1 MAPSG
6 AQVRHSVE
14 LPLCKAT
21 SGGSSLMPNVTII
34 GAGLAGS
41 EAAWQAAELGCSV
54 ELWEMRPKRETPA
67 HRTEHFA
74 ELVCSNS
81 LGNLALETA
90 SGLLKEELRRLGS
103 VILHCAD
110 TNPVPAGG
118 ALGVARED
126 FPRAVTKT
134 IHAHPN
140 IEVIHKEVTEI
151 PQGPT
156 VVATGP
162 LTSDTLAKKIEVL
175 SGETLYFYDAA
186 SPIIHRDSLDD
197 SIIYRASRYC
207 KGEAAYLNCP
217 MTEEQYYAFVEDLA
231 TAELSP
237 IKDFEEDLYFEGC
250 LPVETIARRGKDTL
264 RFGPMKPVGL
274 PDPRTGE
281 IPYAVVQLRQDDAE
295 GRLYNIVGFQTRL
308 KWGEQ
313 RRVFRTIPGLENADF
328 ARMGVMHRNTY
339 LPSNQML
346 EATMRIRRNLSTA
359 PLFFAGQLTGVEGYV
374 ESTAMGHIAGTNAMR
389 LARGEEP
396 VTMPRGTMMGALAHY
411 ITTKEGT
418 LQPINSNWG
427 LVPTVPK
434 KEKGRRLGKPERRQR
449 QANTA
454 LAVLDGFMREGAKAA
469 V

>member
-1 MAPSG
+1 MAD
-6 AQVRHSVE
+6 VTVI
-14 LPLCKAT
+14 
-21 SGGSSLMPNVTII
+21 GG
-34 GAGLAGS
+34 GLAGS

-54 ELWEMRPKRETPA
+54 ELWEMRPVKETPA

-81 LGNLALETA
+81 LGNNALETA

-103 VILHCAD
+103 VILREAD
-110 TNPVPAGG
+110 ANSVPAGG
-118 ALGVARED
+118 ALGVAREG
-126 FPRAVTKT
+126 FPRAVTET
-134 IHAHPN
+134 VHAHPN
-140 IEVIHKEVTEI
+140 IEVVRGEMTDLPE
-151 PQGPT
+151 GPT

-162 LTSDTLAKKIEVL
+162 LTSDGLVEKIEAL

-186 SPIIHRDSLDD
+186 SPIVHRDSLDE
-197 SIIYRASRYC
+197 SVVWRASRYG

-217 MTEEQYYAFVEDLA
+217 MTEEQYHAFVEDLA

-237 IKDFEEDLYFEGC
+237 IKDFEEDMYFEGC
-250 LPVETIARRGKDTL
+250 LPVETIARRGPETL
-264 RFGPMKPVGL
+264 SFGPMKPVGL

-295 GRLYNIVGFQTRL
+295 GRLYNMVGFQTRL

-313 RRVFRTIPGLENADF
+313 RRVFRTIPGMQNADF

-339 LPSNQML
+339 LPANRML
-346 EATMRIRRNLSTA
+346 DATMKIRGSLSDA
-359 PLFFAGQLTGVEGYV
+359 PLFFAGQLTGVEGYT
-374 ESTAMGHIAGTNAMR
+374 ESAAMGHLAGTNAAR

-396 VTMPRGTMMGALAHY
+396 VVMPEGTMMGALAHY

-427 LVPTVPK
+427 LVPSVPK
-434 KEKGRRLGKPERRQR
+434 KENGRRLTKPERRRR
-449 QANTA
+449 QAETA
-454 LAVLDGFMREGAKAA
+454 LDALQGFLGVGVAG
-469 V
+469 

>member
-1 MAPSG
+1 
-6 AQVRHSVE
+6 
-14 LPLCKAT
+14 
-21 SGGSSLMPNVTII
+21 MPNVTII

-126 FPRAVTKT
+126 FPRAVTES
-134 IHAHPN
+134 IQAHPN
-140 IEVIHKEVTEI
+140 IEVIRKEVTDI
-151 PQGPT
+151 PRGPT

-162 LTSDTLAKKIEVL
+162 LTSDALAKKIEEL

-197 SIIYRASRYC
+197 SIIYRASRYG

-217 MTEEQYYAFVEDLA
+217 MTEEQYNAFVEDLA
-231 TAELSP
+231 AAELSP

-313 RRVFRTIPGLENADF
+313 RRVFRTIPGLQNADF

-339 LPSNQML
+339 LPSNHML
-346 EATMRIRRNLSTA
+346 DATMQLRVALGEA

-374 ESTAMGHIAGTNAMR
+374 ESTAMGHIAGTNAAR
-389 LARGEEP
+389 LARGEKP
-396 VTMPRGTMMGALAHY
+396 LTMPRGTMMGALAHY

-434 KEKGRRLGKPERRQR
+434 RENGRRLSKPERRQR
-449 QANTA
+449 QARMA
-454 LAVLDGFMREGAKAA
+454 LSTLDEFMREGIKTA

>member
-1 MAPSG
+1 
-6 AQVRHSVE
+6 
-14 LPLCKAT
+14 
-21 SGGSSLMPNVTII
+21 MPNVTII

-54 ELWEMRPKRETPA
+54 ELWEMRPQRETPA

-110 TNPVPAGG
+110 ANPVPAGG

-126 FPRAVTKT
+126 FPRAVTET

-140 IEVIHKEVTEI
+140 IEVMRREVTDI
-151 PQGPT
+151 PGGPT

-162 LTSDTLAKKIEVL
+162 LTSDALAKKIEDL

-197 SIIYRASRYC
+197 SIIYRASRYG

-217 MTEEQYYAFVEDLA
+217 MTREQYYAFVEDLA

-281 IPYAVVQLRQDDAE
+281 NPYAVVQLRQDDAE

-313 RRVFRTIPGLENADF
+313 RRVFRTVPGLQNADF

-339 LPSNQML
+339 LPSNHML
-346 EATMRIRRNLSTA
+346 EATMQIREALGEA

-374 ESTAMGHIAGTNAMR
+374 ESTAMGHIAGTNAAR
-389 LARGEEP
+389 LARGEKSL
-396 VTMPRGTMMGALAHY
+396 TMPRGTMMGALAHY

-434 KEKGRRLGKPERRQR
+434 KENGRRLSKPERRQR
-449 QANTA
+449 QARMA
-454 LAVLDGFMREGAKAA
+454 LSTLDEFMRESIKTA

>member
-1 MAPSG
+1 
-6 AQVRHSVE
+6 
-14 LPLCKAT
+14 LK
-21 SGGSSLMPNVTII
+21 PNVTII

-41 EAAWQAAELGCSV
+41 EAAWQAAERGCSV
-54 ELWEMRPKRETPA
+54 QLWEMRSVKETPA

-81 LGNLALETA
+81 LGNRSLETA

-110 TNPVPAGG
+110 ANQVPAGG

-126 FPRAVTKT
+126 FPRAVTET
-134 IHAHPN
+134 VHAHPN
-140 IEVIHKEVTEI
+140 IEVVRKEATSI
-151 PQGPT
+151 PEGPT
-156 VVATGP
+156 VIATGP
-162 LTSDTLAKKIEVL
+162 LTSDALAEKIANL
-175 SGETLYFYDAA
+175 SGQTLYFYDAA

-197 SIIYRASRYC
+197 SIIYRASRYG

-231 TAELSP
+231 AAELSP

-250 LPVETIARRGKDTL
+250 LPVETIARRGRDTL

-274 PDPRTGE
+274 PDPHAGE

-313 RRVFRTIPGLENADF
+313 RRVFRTIPGLQSADF

-339 LPSNQML
+339 LPSNHVL
-346 EATMRIRRNLSTA
+346 DATMQIRGALGEA
-359 PLFFAGQLTGVEGYV
+359 HLLFAGQLTGVEGYV
-374 ESTAMGHIAGTNAMR
+374 ESTAMGHIAGTNAAR

-396 VTMPRGTMMGALAHY
+396 LTMPQGTMIGALAHY

-434 KEKGRRLGKPERRQR
+434 RENGRRLSKPERRQR
-449 QANTA
+449 QARMA
-454 LAVLDGFMREGAKAA
+454 LSTLDEFMREGIKAA

>member
-1 MAPSG
+1 
-6 AQVRHSVE
+6 
-14 LPLCKAT
+14 
-21 SGGSSLMPNVTII
+21 MPDVTII

-54 ELWEMRPKRETPA
+54 ELWEMRPVKETPA

-81 LGNLALETA
+81 LGNRSLETA

-103 VILHCAD
+103 VILRCAD
-110 TNPVPAGG
+110 ANSVPAGG

-126 FPRAVTKT
+126 FPRAVTET
-134 IHAHPN
+134 VYSHPN
-140 IEVIHKEVTEI
+140 IEVIRKEVTEI
-151 PQGPT
+151 PEGPT

-162 LTSDTLAKKIEVL
+162 LTSDALAEKIVAL
-175 SGETLYFYDAA
+175 SGERLYFYDAA
-186 SPIIHRDSLDD
+186 SPIIHRESLDD
-197 SIIYRASRYC
+197 ARIYRASRYD

-217 MTEEQYYAFVEDLA
+217 MKEEEYYAFVEDLA

-250 LPVETIARRGKDTL
+250 LPVETIARRGKETL

-274 PDPRTGE
+274 PDPRTGG

-295 GRLYNIVGFQTRL
+295 GHLYNIVGFQTRL

-313 RRVFRTIPGLENADF
+313 RRVFRQIPGLENADF

-339 LPSNQML
+339 LPSNHML
-346 EATMRIRRNLSTA
+346 EATMRIRGGLSGE

-374 ESTAMGHIAGTNAMR
+374 ESTAMGHIAGTNA
-389 LARGEEP
+389 ARFAKGEDP
-396 VTMPRGTMMGALAHY
+396 IIMPRGTMMGALAHY

-427 LVPTVPK
+427 LVPAVPK
-434 KEKGRRLGKPERRQR
+434 RENGRRLSKPERRQR
-449 QANTA
+449 QARTA
-454 LAVLDGFMREGAKAA
+454 LSVLDEFMHGGVQTA

>member
-1 MAPSG
+1 MPDIT
-6 AQVRHSVE
+6 VI
-14 LPLCKAT
+14 
-21 SGGSSLMPNVTII
+21 GG
-34 GAGLAGS
+34 GLAGS
-41 EAAWQAAELGCSV
+41 EAAWQAAELGCTV
-54 ELWEMRPKRETPA
+54 ELWEMRPVKETPA

-81 LGNLALETA
+81 LGNRSLETA

-103 VILHCAD
+103 VILRCAD
-110 TNPVPAGG
+110 KNSVPAGG

-126 FPRAVTKT
+126 FPRAVTET
-134 IHAHPN
+134 VHAHPN
-140 IEVIHKEVTEI
+140 IEVVRKEATDLPE
-151 PQGPT
+151 GPT

-162 LTSDTLAKKIEVL
+162 LTSDALVEKIEAL

-186 SPIIHRDSLDD
+186 SPIVHRDSLDETVV
-197 SIIYRASRYC
+197 YRASRYG

-217 MTEEQYYAFVEDLA
+217 MTKEQYYAFVEDLA

-237 IKDFEEDLYFEGC
+237 IKDFEEDMYFEGC
-250 LPVETIARRGKDTL
+250 LPVETIARRGEDTL
-264 RFGPMKPVGL
+264 SFGPMKPVGL

-295 GRLYNIVGFQTRL
+295 GRLYNMVGFQTRL

-313 RRVFRTIPGLENADF
+313 RRVFRQIPGMQNADF

-339 LPSNQML
+339 LPANRML
-346 EATMRIRRNLSTA
+346 EATMRIRGDLSGA
-359 PLFFAGQLTGVEGYV
+359 PLFFAGQLTGVEGYT
-374 ESTAMGHIAGTNAMR
+374 ESTAMGHIAGTNAAR

-396 VTMPRGTMMGALAHY
+396 ITMPQGTMMGALAHY

-427 LVPTVPK
+427 LVPAVPK
-434 KEKGRRLGKPERRQR
+434 KENGRRLTKPERRQR
-449 QANTA
+449 QARAA
-454 LAVLDGFMREGAKAA
+454 LAVLEEFVRDGVEAA
-469 V
+469 VLR

>member
-1 MAPSG
+1 
-6 AQVRHSVE
+6 
-14 LPLCKAT
+14 
-21 SGGSSLMPNVTII
+21 MPNVTII

-41 EAAWQAAELGCSV
+41 EAAWQAAERGCSV
-54 ELWEMRPKRETPA
+54 QLWEMRPVKETPA
-67 HRTEHFA
+67 HRTQHFA

-103 VILHCAD
+103 VILRCAD
-110 TNPVPAGG
+110 ANPVPAGG

-126 FPRAVTKT
+126 FPRAVTET
-134 IHAHPN
+134 IQAHPN
-140 IEVIHKEVTEI
+140 IDVIRKEVTDI

-162 LTSDTLAKKIEVL
+162 LTSDALAEKIEDL
-175 SGETLYFYDAA
+175 SGQTLYFYDAA

-197 SIIYRASRYC
+197 SIIYRASRYG

-217 MTEEQYYAFVEDLA
+217 MPKEQYYAFVEELA
-231 TAELSP
+231 AAELSP

-250 LPVETIARRGKDTL
+250 LPVETIARRGKETL

-313 RRVFRTIPGLENADF
+313 RRVFRTIPGLQNADF

-339 LPSNQML
+339 LPSNHML
-346 EATMRIRRNLSTA
+346 DATMQIREALGEV

-374 ESTAMGHIAGTNAMR
+374 ESTAMGHIAGTNAAR

-396 VTMPRGTMMGALAHY
+396 LTMPRGTMMGALAYY

-434 KEKGRRLGKPERRQR
+434 KENGRRLSKPERRQR
-449 QANTA
+449 QARMA
-454 LAVLDGFMREGAKAA
+454 LSTLDEFMREGIKTF

>member
-1 MAPSG
+1 
-6 AQVRHSVE
+6 
-14 LPLCKAT
+14 
-21 SGGSSLMPNVTII
+21 MPKVTVI

-41 EAAWQAAELGCSV
+41 EAAWQAAQLGRSV
-54 ELWEMRPKRETPA
+54 ELWEMRPVRETPA
-67 HRTEHFA
+67 HRTQHFA

-81 LGNLALETA
+81 LGNRSLETA

-110 TNPVPAGG
+110 ANPVPAGG

-126 FPRAVTKT
+126 FPRAVTEMV
-134 IHAHPN
+134 HAHSN
-140 IEVIHKEVTEI
+140 IEVIRKEVTDI
-151 PQGPT
+151 PDGPT

-162 LTSDTLAKKIEVL
+162 LTSDALAEKIENL

-197 SIIYRASRYC
+197 SVIYRASRYG

-217 MTEEQYYAFVEDLA
+217 MTESAYYAFVEDLA

-250 LPVETIARRGKDTL
+250 LPVETIARRGEDTL

-313 RRVFRTIPGLENADF
+313 RRVFRTIPGLESADF

-339 LPSNQML
+339 LPANHML
-346 EATMRIRRNLSTA
+346 DATMRIREDLGGG

-374 ESTAMGHIAGTNAMR
+374 ESTAMGHIAGTNAAR
-389 LARGEEP
+389 LAQGKQP
-396 VTMPRGTMMGALAHY
+396 ITMPLGTMMGALAHY

-427 LVPTVPK
+427 LVPAVPK
-434 KEKGRRLGKPERRQR
+434 KENGRRLSKPERRQR
-449 QANTA
+449 QAQMA
-454 LAVLDGFMREGAKAA
+454 LSTLDEFMREGMKTA

>member
-1 MAPSG
+1 
-6 AQVRHSVE
+6 
-14 LPLCKAT
+14 
-21 SGGSSLMPNVTII
+21 MPDVTVL

-41 EAAWQAAELGCSV
+41 EAAWQAAVLGCSV
-54 ELWEMRPKRETPA
+54 ELWEMRPNKETPA
-67 HRTEHFA
+67 HRTQHFA

-81 LGNLALETA
+81 LGNRSLETA
-90 SGLLKEELRRLGS
+90 SGLLKEELVRLGS
-103 VILHCAD
+103 VILDCAD
-110 TNPVPAGG
+110 ANSVPAGG

-126 FPRAVTKT
+126 FPRAVTAT
-134 IHAHPN
+134 VRAHPN
-140 IEVIHKEVTEI
+140 IEVVRKEATYI
-151 PQGPT
+151 PDGPV

-162 LTSDTLAKKIEVL
+162 LTSDALAEKIEEL
-175 SGETLYFYDAA
+175 SGERLYFYDAA

-197 SIIYRASRYC
+197 SIIYRASRYG

-217 MTEEQYYAFVEDLA
+217 MNESEYYAFVEDLA
-231 TAELSP
+231 AAELSP

-250 LPVETIARRGKDTL
+250 LPVETIARRGEDTL
-264 RFGPMKPVGL
+264 CFGPMKPVGL

-295 GRLYNIVGFQTRL
+295 GNLYNIVGFQTRL

-313 RRVFRTIPGLENADF
+313 RRVFRTIPGLKNADF

-339 LPSNQML
+339 LPSNHML
-346 EATMRIRRNLSTA
+346 DASMRIRESLSTQ

-374 ESTAMGHIAGTNAMR
+374 ESAAMGHIAGTNAAR
-389 LARGEEP
+389 LARGGRLI
-396 VTMPRGTMMGALAHY
+396 TMPRGTMMGALAHY

-434 KEKGRRLGKPERRQR
+434 KENGRRLRKPERRQR
-449 QANTA
+449 QARMA
-454 LAVLDGFMREGAKAA
+454 LSVLDEFMRDGVRTA

>member
-1 MAPSG
+1 
-6 AQVRHSVE
+6 
-14 LPLCKAT
+14 
-21 SGGSSLMPNVTII
+21 MPDVTIL

-54 ELWEMRPKRETPA
+54 ELWEMRPNKETPA
-67 HRTEHFA
+67 HRTQHFA

-81 LGNLALETA
+81 LGNRSLETA
-90 SGLLKEELRRLGS
+90 SGLLKEELGRLGS
-103 VILHCAD
+103 VILTCA
-110 TNPVPAGG
+110 NANSVPAGG

-126 FPRAVTKT
+126 FPRAVTAT
-134 IHAHPN
+134 VRAHPN
-140 IEVIHKEVTEI
+140 IDVVNKEATYI
-151 PQGPT
+151 PDGPV

-162 LTSDTLAKKIEVL
+162 LTSDALAEKIEAL
-175 SGETLYFYDAA
+175 SGESLYFYDAA
-186 SPIIHRDSLDD
+186 SPIIYRDSLDD
-197 SIIYRASRYC
+197 AIIYRASRYG

-217 MTEEQYYAFVEDLA
+217 MNEREYYSFVEDLA
-231 TAELSP
+231 AAELSP

-250 LPVETIARRGKDTL
+250 LPVETIARRGEDTL

-295 GRLYNIVGFQTRL
+295 GHLYNIVGFQTRL

-313 RRVFRTIPGLENADF
+313 RRVFRTIPGLKNADF

-339 LPSNQML
+339 LPSNHML
-346 EATMRIRRNLSTA
+346 DASMRIREGLSTQ

-374 ESTAMGHIAGTNAMR
+374 ESAAMGHIAGTNAAR
-389 LARGEEP
+389 FARGERP
-396 VTMPRGTMMGALAHY
+396 MTMPRGTMIGALAHY

-434 KEKGRRLGKPERRQR
+434 KENGRRLRKPERRQR
-449 QANTA
+449 QAKMA
-454 LAVLDGFMREGAKAA
+454 LSVLDEFMREGVKAA

>member
-1 MAPSG
+1 
-6 AQVRHSVE
+6 
-14 LPLCKAT
+14 
-21 SGGSSLMPNVTII
+21 MPDVTIL

-41 EAAWQAAELGCSV
+41 EAAWQAAERGCSV
-54 ELWEMRPKRETPA
+54 ELWEMRPVKGTPA

-81 LGNLALETA
+81 LGNRSLETA

-103 VILHCAD
+103 VILQCAD
-110 TNPVPAGG
+110 ANSVPAGG
-118 ALGVARED
+118 ALGVARVD
-126 FPRAVTKT
+126 FPRAVTEAV
-134 IHAHPN
+134 HAHPN
-140 IEVIHKEVTEI
+140 IEVVRREATEI
-151 PQGPT
+151 PDGPA

-162 LTSDTLAKKIEVL
+162 LTSDALAERIEEL
-175 SGETLYFYDAA
+175 SGERLYFYDAA
-186 SPIIHRDSLDD
+186 SPIIHRDSLDA
-197 SIIYRASRYC
+197 SVTYRASRYG

-217 MTEEQYYAFVEDLA
+217 MTEDEYYAFVESVA

-250 LPVETIARRGKDTL
+250 LPVETIARRGEDTL

-274 PDPRTGE
+274 PDPLTGE

-346 EATMRIRRNLSTA
+346 ESTMRIRGYLSA
-359 PLFFAGQLTGVEGYV
+359 QPLFFAGQLTGVEGYV
-374 ESTAMGHIAGTNAMR
+374 ESTAMGHIAGTNAAR
-389 LARGEEP
+389 LARGEDP
-396 VTMPRGTMMGALAHY
+396 ITMPRGTMMGALAHY

-427 LVPTVPK
+427 LVPAVPK
-434 KEKGRRLGKPERRQR
+434 KVNGKRLSKPERRQR
-449 QANTA
+449 QANMALSTLDEFMQETVKTA
-454 LAVLDGFMREGAKAA
+454 V
-469 V
+469 